1 MLNFKD
7 FNAIENKYPT
17 NKILFKGI
25 CIWSYLRIYA
35 YDKAYTGSGTA
46 QNASSISKNTLLKSL
61 LWQLPKLGK
70 FETLVLSS
78 SDQRKWIDNLWYD
91 RFDFHPEIKNKAL
104 VLEIPS
110 PQHKPHGLTASKNV
124 YSKIWWYAIE
134 LVISKTLAKPII
146 QGEKIL
152 KDLLNELIV
161 EIDVDGLLKKFWAQY
176 LFSKWAFSFYKTK
189 QLFLITPYTNFAR
202 VLAAKHLNIKVIEF
216 QHGLI
221 SAKHNA
227 YCPENLNEKQF
238 LPDRI
243 LTFGKNEVKILQET
257 QYGNSESIV
266 PIGSF
271 YIDWLN
277 RNQSIKN
284 SASEKIKCCF
294 TAQDVHIEP
303 TINFLNKLVTEM
315 PNIEFTFIPRKLP
328 IEAYYQK
335 GLDSKI
341 VANNK
346 LDTYQTMVQSDF
358 HFTVY
363 STCATE
369 SLALGTPSI
378 LINIEGLA
386 ETHFGVLAKENPFL
400 EIIETAEHAIKA
412 IETFKNYKEEEVKQS
427 ISFYFAP
434 NFKEN
439 LTKAITFD

>member
-35 YDKAYTGSGTA
+35 YDKAYTGIGTA
-46 QNASSISKNTLLKSL
+46 KSASSVSKNILLKSL
-61 LWQLPKLGK
+61 LWQLPKFGK
-70 FETLVLSS
+70 YETLVLSS
-78 SDQRKWIDNLWYD
+78 SDQRKWIENTWED
-91 RFDFHPEIKNKAL
+91 RFDFHPNIKDEAL

-134 LVISKTLAKPII
+134 LIISKTLAKPII
-146 QGEKIL
+146 QGESIL
-152 KDLLNELIV
+152 KDLLNELKV
-161 EIDVDGLLKKFWAQY
+161 EIEVEDLLKKFWAQY

-189 QLFLITPYTNFAR
+189 QLFLITPYTNLAR
-202 VLAAKHLNIKVIEF
+202 ILAAKHLNIKVTEF

-227 YCPENLNEKQF
+227 YCPEKFHETQF
-238 LPDRI
+238 LPDKI
-243 LTFGKNEVKILQET
+243 LTFGENEVKILKET
-257 QYGNSESIV
+257 QYGSSENIV

-277 RNQSIKN
+277 RNHSIEN

-303 TINFLNKLVTEM
+303 TITFLNKLVTEM
-315 PNIEFTFIPRKLP
+315 PNIELTFVPRKLP
-328 IEAYYQK
+328 IEEYYQK

-341 VANNK
+341 LVNNS

-358 HFTVY
+358 HLTMY

-369 SLALGTPSI
+369 SLALGTPSL

-386 ETHFGVLAKENPFL
+386 ETHFGELAKENPFI
-400 EIIETAEHAIKA
+400 EIIETADDAIKA
-412 IETFKNYKEEEVKQS
+412 IQTLSNYKAEEVKQS
-427 ISFYFAP
+427 ISFYFAA

-439 LTKAITFD
+439 LTKALTFD

>member
-46 QNASSISKNTLLKSL
+46 KNASSVSKNILLKSL
-61 LWQLPKLGK
+61 LWQLPKFGK
-70 FETLVLSS
+70 YETLVLSS
-78 SDQRKWIDNLWYD
+78 SDQRKWIDNTWQD
-91 RFDFHPEIKNKAL
+91 RFDFHPNIKDEAL
-104 VLEIPS
+104 VIEIPS

-124 YSKIWWYAIE
+124 YSKIWWYAFE
-134 LVISKTLAKPII
+134 LAISKTLAKPII
-146 QGEKIL
+146 QGESIL
-152 KDLLNELIV
+152 KDLLNELKV
-161 EIDVDGLLKKFWAQY
+161 EIEVEDLLKKFWAQY
-176 LFSKWAFSFYKTK
+176 LFSKWTFSFYKTK

-202 VLAAKHLNIKVIEF
+202 VLAAKHLNIKVIEL

-227 YCPENLNEKQF
+227 YCPEKFHETQF
-238 LPDRI
+238 LPDKI
-243 LTFGKNEVKILQET
+243 LTFGEKEMKILKET
-257 QYGNSESIV
+257 NYAKSESIV

-277 RNQSIKN
+277 RNQAIDKA
-284 SASEKIKCCF
+284 ASEKIKCCF
-294 TAQDVHIEP
+294 TAQDLHLEP
-303 TINFLNKLVTEM
+303 TISFLNKLVTEM
-315 PNIEFTFIPRKLP
+315 PNIELTFVPRKLP
-328 IEAYYQK
+328 IEEYYQK

-341 VANNK
+341 LVNNS

-358 HFTVY
+358 HLTMY

-369 SLALGTPSI
+369 SLALGTPSL

-386 ETHFGVLAKENPFL
+386 ETHFGELAKENPFI
-400 EIIETAEHAIKA
+400 EIIETADDAIKA
-412 IETFKNYKEEEVKQS
+412 IQTLSNYKAEEVKQS
-427 ISFYFAP
+427 ISFYFAA

-439 LTKAITFD
+439 LTKALTFD